1 MSDETRRL
9 IKAAQ
14 QGDERATEEI
24 VRENTG
30 LIRSAVRRFYGRGE
44 PDDLFQLGAMGLI
57 KAVKRFDLSFD
68 VEFSTYAVP
77 MIIGEIKRFLRD
89 DGLIKVSRTA
99 KEYAARIRR
108 IRSEEGDVELG
119 EIADRLNISYEE
131 AVFALEATSPPES
144 IDKNVY
150 DGGSN
155 MTLGEKIASDDSE
168 DERVTLIALKK
179 AIENLPERDRQLI
192 FLRYYKELTQSRTAK
207 IMGISQVQV
216 SRLEKK
222 IIEEIRCVLCAQ

>member
-1 MSDETRRL
+1 MSDETKRL
-9 IKAAQ
+9 IMAAQ
-14 QGDERATEEI
+14 QGDEKAAEEI
-24 VRENTG
+24 VKENTG

-44 PDDLFQLGAMGLI
+44 PDDLFQLGSIGLI
-57 KAVKRFDLSFD
+57 KAVKRFDLSYE

-99 KEYAARIRR
+99 KEYAAKIRR
-108 IRSEEGDVELG
+108 IRSEEGDIELG
-119 EIADRLNISYEE
+119 VIADRLNISYED
-131 AVFALEATSPPES
+131 AVYALEATAPPES

-150 DGGSN
+150 DDENN
-155 MTLGEKIASDDSE
+155 MTLGDKIASDDSE
-168 DERVTLIALKK
+168 EERVTKIALKK

-192 FLRYYKELTQSRTAK
+192 ALRYYKEFTQSRTAK
-207 IMGISQVQV
+207 ILGISQVQV

-222 IIEEIRCVLCAQ
+222 IIAEIRGMICTG

>member
-1 MSDETRRL
+1 MSDETRKL

-14 QGDERATEEI
+14 QGDEKAKEKI
-24 VRENTG
+24 VKENTG
-30 LIRSAVRRFYGRGE
+30 LIKSAVRRFYGRGE
-44 PDDLFQLGAMGLI
+44 QDDLFQLGAMGLI
-57 KAVKRFDLSFD
+57 KAVQRFDLSFD

-108 IRSEEGDVELG
+108 IRAEEGEITLE
-119 EIADRLNISYEE
+119 EIAKRLNISCEE

-144 IDKNVY
+144 IDKKVY
-150 DGGSN
+150 DDEN
-155 MTLGEKIASDDSE
+155 NLTLGEKIASDDSE
-168 DERVTLIALKK
+168 EEHVTKIALRN
-179 AIENLPERDRQLI
+179 AIENLSQRDRELI
-192 FLRYYKELTQSRTAK
+192 ALRYYREFTQSKTAK
-207 IMGISQVQV
+207 ILGISQVQV

-222 IIEEIRCVLCAQ
+222 IIEEIRGELCAR